1 MDYSR
6 KFLNM
11 DSLSILNKQYF
22 VNNSPGL
29 KEAPLL
35 GQSVDRLYVRCAA
48 GDPHGTGSQRPLALS
63 TAKFRVALIL
73 FWRGLCYCRKGCLYM
88 TNARA

>member
-6 KFLNM
+6 KVLNI
-11 DSLSILNKQYF
+11 DSLSVSNKQYF

-29 KEAPLL
+29 IEAPML

-48 GDPHGTGSQRPLALS
+48 GDPHGTES
-63 TAKFRVALIL
+63 
-73 FWRGLCYCRKGCLYM
+73 
-88 TNARA
+88 